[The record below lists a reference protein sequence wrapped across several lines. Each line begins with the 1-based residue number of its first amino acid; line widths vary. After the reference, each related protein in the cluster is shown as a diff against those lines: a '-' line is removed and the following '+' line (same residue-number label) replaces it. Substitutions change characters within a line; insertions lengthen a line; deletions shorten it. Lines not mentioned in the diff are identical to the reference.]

1 MQPSNHGGLPESWSS
16 GWMVTS
22 FFFFMRRSYFCFHG
36 LQYFHN
42 LPQLQKSPNLFHVEE
57 MKKGLKTLTWWFFT
71 KVYKKNGVC
80 VCQEPTQQTNFSFS
94 QLFIFYSL
102 TVRGVTSVG
111 TKRLVL
117 EFFPERTVNRADT
130 VLGFWYHHLPE
141 KKREAQ
147 NFCYPCYVILFFILS
162 IGFVP
167 LDILFHSLHTA
178 FSLRISAHV
187 SHTLWS
193 FLILLRNIQFLLSV
207 SKALCINQ

>member
-1 MQPSNHGGLPESWSS
+1 MQPSNHGGIPESWSS
-16 GWMVTS
+16 SWMVTS
-22 FFFFMRRSYFCFHG
+22 FFFFFFMRISYFCFHG

-80 VCQEPTQQTNFSFS
+80 VCQEPTRQTNFSFS

-102 TVRGVTSVG
+102 TIRGVTSVG

-162 IGFVP
+162 DRFCTFRHIVSFTPNSIQPSDFCSCVTYFVK
-167 LDILFHSLHTA
+167 
-178 FSLRISAHV
+178 
-187 SHTLWS
+187 
-193 FLILLRNIQFLLSV
+193 LSNP
-207 SKALCINQ
+207 S